1 MTQPNRLFLSR
12 VRMSRRLQS
21 ECGAPTTYLI
31 ARWQTMVFHRIEAK
45 RNFSCIWWRLAPW
58 QIDGWCERGMCRC
71 QARSSQWRGTSAV
84 TWGNRHLS
92 LMRFPGGVKPQWQLF
107 TQSVSCG
114 MRAGCR
120 GGSSDASSSVV
131 WSTRHFL
138 ALRPSARR
146 RHSIKLSRRW

>member
-1 MTQPNRLFLSR
+1 
-12 VRMSRRLQS
+12 MSRRLQS

-45 RNFSCIWWRLAPW
+45 RNFSCIWWGLAPW
-58 QIDGWCERGMCRC
+58 QIDGWCERGQVSLPGRV
-71 QARSSQWRGTSAV
+71 V
-84 TWGNRHLS
+84 TAARHLGS
-92 LMRFPGGVKPQWQLF
+92 HPGGKRHELPRPVVVREQGIVEAQALL
-107 TQSVSCG
+107 
-114 MRAGCR
+114 
-120 GGSSDASSSVV
+120 SSSVV